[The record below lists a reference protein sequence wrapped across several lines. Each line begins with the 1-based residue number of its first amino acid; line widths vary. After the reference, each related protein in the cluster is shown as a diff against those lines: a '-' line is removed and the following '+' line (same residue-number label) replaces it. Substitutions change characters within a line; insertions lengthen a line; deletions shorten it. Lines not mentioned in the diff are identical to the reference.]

1 MKRNMDDDE
10 QSLIKTIKKILTL
23 ANEVLNDNYIVSD
36 NDKMWLQTV
45 VSQKIEE
52 RVNLPVLYGV
62 PTETKPFGHMKSFNI
77 EEMNC
82 IQNFITNIIANDPSD
97 MKHFAKMVKTKIEE
111 YLELSGEK
119 IQESLAENKN
129 VFIIHGHGTELIEKV
144 KKYIRSLGLNPVILG
159 EEMCVAKPI
168 IEYLKEYLDKNK
180 VVHAV
185 SLLTFDEFGY
195 IKSQPD
201 EKRPR
206 ARINANAETLMAI
219 KELGNENVTIIVEEG
234 LDLSKDFSDLQG
246 IYYVRYNNDDDA
258 YWKEKLKKSF
268 KRGNL
273 I

>member
-1 MKRNMDDDE
+1 MKRNIDNDE
-10 QSLIKTIKKILTL
+10 QSLVRNIKKILTL
-23 ANEVLNDNYIVSD
+23 ANDVLNNIYIVSD
-36 NDKMWLQTV
+36 NDKMWLQTLI
-45 VSQKIEE
+45 SQKIEDQ
-52 RVNLPVLYGV
+52 VNSHVLFGV
-62 PTETKPFGHMKSFNI
+62 PTGNKPFHHMKSFNL

-82 IQNFITNIIANDPSD
+82 IQNFISNIIASDPSG
-97 MKHFAKMVKTKIEE
+97 MKYFAKMVKTKIEE

-119 IQESLAENKN
+119 IQESVAENKN
-129 VFIIHGHGTELIEKV
+129 VFIIHGHSTGLREKV
-144 KKYIRSLGLNPVILG
+144 KKYISSLGLNPVILG
-159 EEMCVAKPI
+159 EEMCVANPI
-168 IEYLKEYLDKNK
+168 IEYLKEYLDKNR

-195 IKSQPD
+195 IKNQPD

-219 KELGNENVTIIVEEG
+219 KELGNENVTIIVEDG

-246 IYYVRYNNDDDA
+246 IYYVRYNSNDDA

-273 I
+273 L